1 MSKETEI
8 INHLK
13 DLTDEQKA
21 SVGEKGQV
29 QLIKKENGIETIEF
43 YDTES
48 EATTEANEWK
58 KRVGA

>member
-21 SVGEKGQV
+21 IVGEKGQV
-29 QLIKKENGIETIEF
+29 QLIKIEGDVIINEF

-48 EATTEANEWK
+48 EATTEANNWK
-58 KRVGA
+58 A

>member
-13 DLTDEQKA
+13 GLTDEQKA
-21 SVGEKGQV
+21 IVGEKGQV
-29 QLIKKENGIETIEF
+29 QLIKKENGEETIEF

-48 EATTEANEWK
+48 EAKTEADNWK
-58 KRVGA
+58 A

>member
-13 DLTDEQKA
+13 GLTDEQKA
-21 SVGEKGQV
+21 IVGEKGQV
-29 QLIKKENGIETIEF
+29 QLIKKENGIEIIEF

-48 EATTEANEWK
+48 EATTEANNWK
-58 KRVGA
+58 A

>member
-21 SVGEKGQV
+21 IVGEKGQI
-29 QLIKKENGIETIEF
+29 QLIKKENSGKENSIETIEF
-43 YDTES
+43 YDT
-48 EATTEANEWK
+48 
-58 KRVGA
+58 

>member
-1 MSKETEI
+1 MSKEYTI

-21 SVGEKGQV
+21 IVGEKGQV
-29 QLIKKENGIETIEF
+29 QLIKTEEGIEIIEF

-48 EATTEANEWK
+48 AATTAGNTWK
-58 KRVGA
+58 NG